1 MRPIHWHRYPF
12 LFLVIALISG
22 ILASEYLVFIPHRF
36 IFYSIISLILLL
48 IWTSRSRSGSLLC
61 TLSLLFFFLAGI
73 YSHYPHSSSFTP
85 GKVYTIEGR
94 CQQILLPDKAIIS
107 SNGIRIFTQYRDSV
121 PFSVGDSLLLEARLY
136 TLSSTGNLY
145 EFDYNT
151 YLRHQNIQARGVP
164 LSLPTKTG
172 HSEDLYSF
180 CHSLQERLQHKLATV
195 IPDSTTFNLLS
206 AICLG
211 ARQNLP
217 SDTKQLFQYTGTIHL
232 LAISGLHI
240 GAIYLF
246 LLYILRLVG
255 LRNRKYTLAL
265 IPLLWLITGITGLS
279 PSACR
284 AATILSFIIIGEAF
298 YLDHVPLNT
307 IAAAAFFT
315 LLIQPEL
322 LYSVSFQ
329 MSYAA
334 YTGIV
339 LIFPLIA
346 TRTKNIPPIVW
357 KFYSLLCVSFS
368 AQILTLPITAYYFHT
383 VSLNSI
389 LFNLIAV
396 PIATLLLYGG
406 VILLIL
412 PTFISIYLSYIAI
425 GIAHFL
431 IYSLRFF
438 SHIALNLNDL
448 YPTAAHILFIYI
460 LIFLFILYMTYR
472 QRNILRLF
480 CSSACLFIIFL
491 YGYTFYQQNRQEI
504 VVYNRYRHSTILL
517 NYNGYYTLLKNT
529 DTTSRPLAYTL
540 VNNLRPFPQHI
551 GFIGRQIS
559 YLHNRLYSG
568 KQTINIVDRTHPNI
582 TEQGILVI
590 TENTYPHPDTSV
602 NLYPQQIILDQSNS
616 PRCIREWEVFC
627 SQKQIPLFKTSEF
640 GSIVIPLR

>member
-1 MRPIHWHRYPF
+1 MHPIHWHRYPF

-22 ILASEYLVFIPHRF
+22 ILASEYLVFVPHRF
-36 IFYSIISLILLL
+36 ILYFNIGLTLLL
-48 IWTSRSRSGSLLC
+48 LWISRLRSVHLFC
-61 TLSLLFFFLAGI
+61 ILSFLFFFLVGI
-73 YSHYPHSSSFTP
+73 YSHYPYSPSFTP

-151 YLRHQNIQARGVP
+151 YLRHQNIQAQGVP

-180 CHSLQERLQHKLATV
+180 CHSLQEHLQHKLATV
-195 IPDSTTFNLLS
+195 ISDRTTFNLLS
-206 AICLG
+206 ALCLG

-246 LLYILRLVG
+246 LLYILRLVR

-346 TRTKNIPPIVW
+346 TRTKKTHPIVW

-389 LFNLIAV
+389 LFNLVAV

-412 PTFISIYLSYIAI
+412 PTFISISLSYIVI
-425 GIAHFL
+425 GITHIL

-438 SHIALNLNDL
+438 SRIALNLTDL
-448 YPTAAHILFIYI
+448 YPTTTHILFIYI
-460 LIFLFILYMTYR
+460 LILLSILYLTHR

-491 YGYTFYQQNRQEI
+491 YGYTFYQQNKQEI

-540 VNNLRPFPQHI
+540 VNNLRPFPQHNS
-551 GFIGRQIS
+551 FIGRQIS

-568 KQTINIVDRTHPNI
+568 KQTINIADRTHPNI
-582 TEQGILVI
+582 TERGILVI

-602 NLYPQQIILDQSNS
+602 NSYPQQIILDQSNS
-616 PRCIREWEVFC
+616 PQCIREWEVFC
-627 SQKQIPLFKTSEF
+627 SQKQIPLFKTSEL